1 MHPLENPLSFT
12 LAPDDLCHD
21 LFVTVHA
28 HQTRRKAVMRDPRGR
43 RPSVEVIKDAMEDE
57 NGQFG
62 IPLRIIGLSLPFVA
76 CAIIE
81 PGGREAGPTILD
93 IRKVQLCKLD
103 ENYVNALVNFTASD
117 EQDDEDMPLFDARKD
132 AS

>member
-1 MHPLENPLSFT
+1 MHPMENPLSFT
-12 LAPDDLCHD
+12 LAPDDLCPD

-103 ENYVNALVNFTASD
+103 ESYVNALKSFPT
-117 EQDDEDMPLFDARKD
+117 EGQDQDEDQPLFSSLKLDF
-132 AS
+132 

>member
-1 MHPLENPLSFT
+1 MENPLSFT
-12 LAPDDLCHD
+12 LAPDDLCTD

-43 RPSVEVIKDAMEDE
+43 RPSVEVVKDAMEDE

-93 IRKVQLCKLD
+93 IRKVKICRLD
-103 ENYVNALVNFTASD
+103 ESYVQALTSFNV
-117 EQDDEDMPLFDARKD
+117 DDEEEQI
-132 AS
+132 

>member
-1 MHPLENPLSFT
+1 MLMPLQIS
-12 LAPDDLCHD
+12 
-21 LFVTVHA
+21 
-28 HQTRRKAVMRDPRGR
+28 Q
-43 RPSVEVIKDAMEDE
+43 
-57 NGQFG
+57 
-62 IPLRIIGLSLPFVA
+62 LSLPFVA

-103 ENYVNALVNFTASD
+103 DNYVNALVNFTTGV
-117 EQDDEDMPLFDARKD
+117 EQDDEDMPLFAARKD